1 MIQRVGKTDASG
13 DRLREA
19 KNINKS
25 LSALGNVI
33 NALSNKQGHIPF
45 RDSKL
50 TYLLQNS
57 LSKDNKVLMIAQ
69 VSPALS
75 NYQESVCS
83 LEFAGR
89 ARGVELGRAK
99 ANVKNM
105 ELSVTRTIEKDK
117 RSTL

>member
-1 MIQRVGKTDASG
+1 MNGKLVLVDLAGSERVGKTDASG

-33 NALSNKQGHIPF
+33 NALSNKQSHIPF

-50 TYLLQNS
+50 TYLLQSS

-89 ARGVELGRAK
+89 AWCAWCAGYA
-99 ANVKNM
+99 
-105 ELSVTRTIEKDK
+105 
-117 RSTL
+117 STLL